1 MLDKITINTQSSI
14 KITDDQIIYFDPFK
28 IEEETHDA
36 DYIFVTHDH
45 YDHFELD
52 SIKKIMND
60 NTTII
65 IPDSMFLKVVP
76 YINSKQVRGVTPNE
90 EYKIGTM
97 SFKTIPSYNLNKD
110 FHPKAKKYVG
120 YLLNLKD
127 KIILVSGDTDATPE
141 LLDIKCDIALI
152 PIGGTYTMDPSE
164 AAEAINH
171 MKPTVVIPIH
181 YGSIVGTKND
191 ANKFAEQLDS
201 DIECIIKMDWLIW
214 QKKK

>member
-14 KITDDQIIYFDPFK
+14 KITGDQIIYFDPFK

-60 NTTII
+60 NTIII

-76 YINSKQVRGVTPNE
+76 HLNSKQVRGVTPNE
-90 EYKIGTM
+90 EYKIGAM

-110 FHPKAKKYVG
+110 FHPRANNYVG
-120 YLLNLKD
+120 YLLNLED

-141 LLDIKCDIALI
+141 LLDTKCDIAFV
-152 PIGGTYTMDPSE
+152 PIGGTYTMDPTE

-171 MKPTVVIPIH
+171 IKPAVVIPTH

-191 ANKFAEQLDS
+191 ANKFADLLDS
-201 DIECIIKMDWLIW
+201 DIECIIKMD
-214 QKKK
+214 